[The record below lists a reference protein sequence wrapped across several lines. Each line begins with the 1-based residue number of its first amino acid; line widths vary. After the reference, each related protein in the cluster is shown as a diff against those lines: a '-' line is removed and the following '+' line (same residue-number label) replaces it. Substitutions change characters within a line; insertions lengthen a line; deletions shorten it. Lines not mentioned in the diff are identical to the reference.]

1 MDKRRM
7 LMISQMVTFAT
18 HLTTA
23 VLVLTGVINPLMV
36 FVTTFVAGSA
46 MAFNQPARQSLI
58 PRMVPRESLANAVA
72 LNSAAVNLMKIGG
85 PSIAGLV
92 LVFFH
97 LGELYL
103 IQAAIYVWVIFSTW
117 RITVRT
123 NESPR
128 SDSSMFSELIE
139 GFRTVRSDRMIFYIL
154 LISLVMFI
162 WGMPFQSVFVPLI
175 AKRELG
181 LSNSGLGLLVSCVG
195 AGALIGALTIATVGD
210 TLRRRGVVMFGMLI
224 AFSLGLF
231 GLALGNSVI
240 LVVPALMVA
249 GAMQTSFMSLNNAYV
264 LGRIPI
270 EMQGRVMSLFS
281 LDRGLIPLGA
291 MLGGVLAES
300 LGPQDG
306 LTVMASICL
315 GSTVL
320 LLLLVPTLRKIS

>member
-1 MDKRRM
+1 M
-7 LMISQMVTFAT
+7 LSQMVTFAT
-18 HLTTA
+18 HLVTA
-23 VLVLTGVINPLMV
+23 ALVLTGLINPWMV

-103 IQAAIYVWVIFSTW
+103 LQAAIYVWVIFSTW
-117 RITVRT
+117 RIRIRT
-123 NESPR
+123 NDTPR
-128 SDSSMFSELIE
+128 AKSSMFSELVE
-139 GFRTVRSDRMIFYIL
+139 GFQAVRSDRTIFYIL

-162 WGMPFQSVFVPLI
+162 WGMPFQSVFVPLL
-175 AKRELG
+175 AKQSLE

-195 AGALIGALTIATVGD
+195 LGALVGALTVATVGD
-210 TLRRRGVVMFGMLI
+210 TLRRRGLIMFAMLLT
-224 AFSLGLF
+224 FSVGLF
-231 GLALGNSVI
+231 VMAGANSVL
-240 LVVPALMVA
+240 LVAPALMVA

-291 MLGGVLAES
+291 MIGGVLAES
-300 LGPQDG
+300 LGPQAG

-315 GSTVL
+315 GSTLL
-320 LLLLVPTLRKIS
+320 LLLLVPALRRIS